1 MSFDQEGKILG
12 VLNLGF
18 RLRHEFF
25 DRAIRE
31 KWTGEVVMQRLAKG
45 VFDPE
50 FFTPYHFEIQVAF
63 QRQFGGT
70 IVPSKK
76 SFFQKLFGISQ

>member
-1 MSFDQEGKILG
+1 MSIDQEGKILG
-12 VLNLGF
+12 IVNLGF

-25 DRAIRE
+25 DRAIHQKWSGE
-31 KWTGEVVMQRLAKG
+31 KVMQELIKG

-50 FFTPYHFEIQVAF
+50 FYTPYYQEIQAAF

-76 SFFQKLFGISQ
+76 SFFQKLFGAS